1 MVPQAEISLLMAHFD
16 EDGDGKIS
24 YSEFIWGIRGKMNE
38 RRMNLVKKAYD
49 CLDVNH
55 DGDLTLGDIMAR

>member
-1 MVPQAEISLLMAHFD
+1 MAHFD

-24 YSEFIWGIRGKMNE
+24 YTEFIWGIRGKMNE
-38 RRMNLVKKAYD
+38 RRMNLVKKAYE

>member
-1 MVPQAEISLLMAHFD
+1 
-16 EDGDGKIS
+16 
-24 YSEFIWGIRGKMNE
+24 MNE

>member
-1 MVPQAEISLLMAHFD
+1 
-16 EDGDGKIS
+16 
-24 YSEFIWGIRGKMNE
+24 
-38 RRMNLVKKAYD
+38 VKKAYD